1 MKRFFLFLILLSPS
15 LLFAAAQYPE
25 KLRIDGKEEQLMAT
39 PLEDFWNADH
49 PRPESLSQTSWA
61 CWRGY
66 IGTWEIIDNKL
77 CLLRIERHEIWPK
90 DDSFAEQ
97 AIEIPLQPLLGTDG
111 PVSADWFSGVLRVA
125 RGQVLTQVNTGYAS
139 VYEEDLFLIVDHG
152 AIISRRT
159 IENDAA
165 SITSE
170 SDLAWREFGRIS
182 TTGGIKAALPEESL
196 ELEKGKWLDQSELS
210 ARAVELAKNKT
221 SFQIRGIYLPGKLWF
236 PRLLGTEAT
245 YPLDTPGLENLPSTG
260 VAIEATCTL
269 VETKTGL
276 HLVASDLTELPP
288 GFAIQRQT
296 QRAKEPNLLESTK
309 LASDTPATAQESR
322 QP

>member
-1 MKRFFLFLILLSPS
+1 MKRFTLLLILLSPS

-25 KLRIDGKEEQLMAT
+25 KLRVDGKEEQLMAT
-39 PLEDFWNADH
+39 PLEDFWNAQH

-90 DDSFAEQ
+90 DDTFAEQ
-97 AIEIPLQPLLGTDG
+97 AIEIPLHPLLGSDG

-125 RGQVLTQVNTGYAS
+125 RGEVLTQVNTGYAS
-139 VYEEDLFLIVDHG
+139 VYEEDLFLVIDHG
-152 AIISRRT
+152 KVTSRRLVK
-159 IENDAA
+159 NDPLT
-165 SITSE
+165 ITSE

-196 ELEKGKWLDQSELS
+196 ELERGKWLDQRELS
-210 ARAVELAKNKT
+210 ARAADLAKNKT
-221 SFQIRGIYLPGKLWF
+221 SFEIRGVYLPGKLWF
-236 PRLLGTEAT
+236 PSVRGTET
-245 YPLDTPGLENLPSTG
+245 SYPLDTPGMANLPSTG

-269 VETKTGL
+269 VDTENGP
-276 HLVASDLTELPP
+276 HLVATDITELPP
-288 GFAIQRQT
+288 GFAIQRRT
-296 QRAKEPNLLESTK
+296 PRANDTNLPESAK
-309 LASDTPATAQESR
+309 LAADSASVSQ
-322 QP
+322 

>member
-1 MKRFFLFLILLSPS
+1 MKHFTLLFILLSPA

-39 PLEDFWNADH
+39 PLEDFWCPLH

-90 DDSFAEQ
+90 GDTFAEQ
-97 AIEIPLQPLLGTDG
+97 VLEIPLQPLLGTDG

-152 AIISRRT
+152 TITSRHL
-159 IENDAA
+159 IKNDAA
-165 SITSE
+165 AITSE

-182 TTGGIKAALPEESL
+182 PTGGIKAALPEECVD
-196 ELEKGKWLDQSELS
+196 LEKVKWLDQRELS
-210 ARAVELAKNKT
+210 ERAVELAKNKT

-236 PRLLGTEAT
+236 PRQLGAEAT
-245 YPLDTPGLENLPSTG
+245 YPLDTPNLENLPSTG

-269 VETKTGL
+269 VGTETDL
-276 HLVASDLTELPP
+276 RLVASDITELPP
-288 GFAIQRQT
+288 GFAIQRQIP
-296 QRAKEPNLLESTK
+296 RAKETNLYESPK
-309 LASDTPATAQESR
+309 LAADTPSTIQETQ

>member
-1 MKRFFLFLILLSPS
+1 MKRFTLFLILLSPA

-39 PLEDFWNADH
+39 PLEDFWSPQH

-90 DDSFAEQ
+90 EDTFAEQ
-97 AIEIPLQPLLGTDG
+97 AIEIPLQPLVGTEG
-111 PVSADWFSGVLRVA
+111 PVFADWFSGVLRVA
-125 RGQVLTQVNTGYAS
+125 RGQVLAQVNTGYAS
-139 VYEEDLFLIVDHG
+139 VYEEDLFLTVDRG
-152 AIISRRT
+152 AITSRR
-159 IENDAA
+159 IVKNDPA

-170 SDLAWREFGRIS
+170 TDLAWREFGRIS

-196 ELEKGKWLDQSELS
+196 LLEKGKWLDQHEFSERC
-210 ARAVELAKNKT
+210 AELEKNKT

-236 PRLLGTEAT
+236 PGVVGTEAT
-245 YPLDTPGLENLPSTG
+245 YPLDTPGLQNPPSTG

-269 VETKTGL
+269 VRTEDGL
-276 HLVASDLTELPP
+276 RLVASDVTELPR
-288 GFAIQRQT
+288 GFAVQRQAA
-296 QRAKEPNLLESTK
+296 RAKAPNLSESAE
-309 LASDTPATAQESR
+309 LAADSLPTAQETQ